1 MAVQTVVPIEEY
13 LNTSYS
19 PDCEYKDGA
28 VLERNVGTEPHSWLQ
43 AQLAAYFN
51 RRRKQW
57 KVRAYTELR
66 IKVRESWYAL
76 PDVCVYNEP
85 APKDRY
91 PSVLPLLWIEILSPS
106 DVMIDVWGKANELI
120 SCGVPYVWIIDPETL
135 ESELRMASGVTHISD
150 KTLSLPG
157 TSIVIPLE
165 DVLNE

>member
-1 MAVQTVVPIEEY
+1 MAVQTLVPIEEY

-19 PDCEYKDGA
+19 PDCEYKDGI

-43 AQLAAYFN
+43 IQLGSYFN

-57 KVRAYTELR
+57 NIRAYTELR
-66 IKVRESWYAL
+66 IKLHDKWYAV

-85 APKDRY
+85 APKERY
-91 PSVLPLLWIEILSPS
+91 PSTLQLLWIEILSPS
-106 DVMIDVWGKANELI
+106 DIMIDVWGKANDLI
-120 SCGVPYVWIIDPETL
+120 RCGVPYVWIIDPETL
-135 ESELRMASGVTHISD
+135 ESELRNASGVTHIND

-165 DVLNE
+165 DALNE